1 MNIEQIGRVV
11 VIAAIVLLIAGALM
25 ILGGKLGLG
34 RLPGDFVFRRGN
46 FTVYFPLLTSIIL
59 SALLTLVF
67 YFFRR

>member
-46 FTVYFPLLTSIIL
+46 FTVYFPLLTSLIL

-67 YFFRR
+67 YFLRR

>member
-1 MNIEQIGRVV
+1 MRMEQIGRIVV
-11 VIAAIVLLIAGALM
+11 VAAVVLLLAGVLM
-25 ILGGKLGLG
+25 IVAGRLGLG

-46 FTVYFPLLTSIIL
+46 FTLYFPLLTSLIL